1 MEQIVKAIIENAVQ
15 QAIGAGASRDV
26 LRYVLRS
33 AIKTLQEVAP
43 VVDTAGIDQW
53 ITDRCNRQPGE
64 AVLAAELY
72 DNYISWSGSSLSKQ
86 TFGRALTARGFLRK
100 TRNDGCYWYG
110 LLIKGTSVR
119 DGITNWIAADC
130 TIHPYARLPSKDL
143 HAAFCK
149 WFGRSIS
156 KQQFNGVLDDCGY
169 VREGR
174 VWRGLT
180 TKAALMTDRQLL
192 EQERAAAAARINQGV

>member
-15 QAIGAGASRDV
+15 QAIGAGASQQ
-26 LRYVLRS
+26 LIEGVLRS
-33 AIKTLQEVAP
+33 SFFPNDV
-43 VVDTAGIDQW
+43 DQW
-53 ITDRCNRQPGE
+53 IVAACDQQPGE
-64 AVLAAELY
+64 AVLSAELY
-72 DNYISWSGSSLSKQ
+72 NSYRGYGGVLNKQ

-110 LLIKGTSVR
+110 LILKGTSYR

-130 TIHPYARLPSKDL
+130 TIHPYARLSSKTL

-156 KQQFNGVLDDCGY
+156 KQQFNAVLDDCGY
-169 VREGR
+169 VREGN

-192 EQERAAAAARINQGV
+192 EQERAAAVARINQGA